1 MFKSLDF
8 QNDRKRSIF
17 WVICFISWISFIAT
31 NVLGIIKLEIRRYT
45 DNFNLI
51 SNNIIWGFLAQ
62 FNKEGVILDRY
73 YPIKWDN
80 YYLLIIFSIILF
92 LSLVSFILFLIKT
105 SIKRDD
111 NIFNA
116 FMDTFPRFHFI
127 PLFCGSFLF
136 LSGIFKDNLY
146 RGWNDIKPLEYVE
159 GHLAKYSI
167 DLFFSFLGVLSLA
180 IIKKTMNLEKPFYL
194 VLIIKDG
201 FYSILLA
208 LFTYSFF
215 YGSAYIGFLNKLKKC
230 ALSGINKKCN
240 SIDSGAEAILKT
252 CGIIFAVLIGLINL
266 LIGGYLKDYIIAAM
280 NGVIYL
286 GLMLYFT
293 SISEKR
299 KDRFKPP
306 FSEGVL
312 DIIVFI
318 CSLVEIAY
326 LLLIKNKKPI
336 PTSSISTPLILD
348 E

>member
-31 NVLGIIKLEIRRYT
+31 NTLGIIKLEIRKYT

-51 SNNIIWGFLAQ
+51 SNNIIWGFLAL
-62 FNKEGVILDRY
+62 FTKEGVIFDRY

-105 SIKRDD
+105 SLKRDD

-136 LSGIFKDNLY
+136 LSGIYKDNLY
-146 RGWNDIKPLEYVE
+146 RGWNDTKSLEYVE
-159 GHLAKYSI
+159 GHLAKYCI

-180 IIKKTMNLEKPFYL
+180 IIKKTMKLKQPFYL

-215 YGSAYIGFLNKLKKC
+215 YSSAYIGFLNKLKKC
-230 ALSGINKKCN
+230 VLSNINKKCN
-240 SIDSGAEAILKT
+240 SIDSGAVDILKT
-252 CGIIFAVLIGLINL
+252 CGTIFAVLIGLINSV
-266 LIGGYLKDYIIAAM
+266 IAGYLMDYIIPTM
-280 NGVIYL
+280 NAVIYL
-286 GLMLYFT
+286 GFMLYFN
-293 SISEKR
+293 SISGKR
-299 KDRFKPP
+299 KDIIKPP

-326 LLLIKNKKPI
+326 LFLIKNKKAI